1 MLAWL
6 LGETAGESIRR
17 VLDRA
22 PAIVTSELSV
32 AECARSFVRAA
43 AAGRIPEPDATARRV
58 HLIRAAATWAL
69 VAVDAEVL
77 TRAGLPFPTEPVRT
91 LDAIHLATALQAR
104 AALPDLALLSLD
116 RRIRTCGEQLG
127 FQVLPA

>member
-1 MLAWL
+1 M
-6 LGETAGESIRR
+6 
-17 VLDRA
+17 
-22 PAIVTSELSV
+22 
-32 AECARSFVRAA
+32 
-43 AAGRIPEPDATARRV
+43 
-58 HLIRAAATWAL
+58 
-69 VAVDAEVL
+69 
-77 TRAGLPFPTEPVRT
+77 